1 MSHKSGHIIIQS
13 LLEIPTLSTEERM
26 GLMVLSSRLEEK
38 GTLSTAERMSL
49 AWLVYK
55 LAKS

>member
-13 LLEIPTLSTEERM
+13 LLELPTLTAEERM